1 MKIYGER
8 LNRTERVLWAADE
21 CGLEYEHIPVQVVLR
36 FPSVDEN
43 ISSTYSCGLNG
54 KAG

>member
-8 LNRTERVLWAADE
+8 LSRTEHTLWAADE
-21 CGLEYEHIPVQVVLR
+21 CGQEYEHIPVQVVLR

-43 ISSTYSCGLNG
+43 ISSTYSCGMNRE
-54 KAG
+54 AG